1 MRDKMKKFWLLS
13 FNLLTAIVT
22 ACQPVTQSTD
32 KLMLKPGDEMDGMI
46 VTTGAAK
53 APSLWAFCPPALEN
67 DGVVS
72 VDCRVPPLPR
82 LAIGHAFGLVDPAL
96 QTLDWSAL
104 TWEFYV
110 DGRPV
115 DLEAFGVHNYVMPD
129 LPLHPSPVREIFRQ
143 MKAWDVV
150 LINPTPRAH
159 TVYGRVYAEA
169 DTYTWTVDFTVE
181 ASLAP

>member
-1 MRDKMKKFWLLS
+1 MMKKVPLLG
-13 FNLLTAIVT
+13 FNLLIAVVT
-22 ACQPVTQSTD
+22 ACQPITQSTD

-53 APSLWAFCPPALEN
+53 APPLWAFCPPTLEN
-67 DGVVS
+67 DGVLS
-72 VDCRVPPLPR
+72 VDCRVPQLPR
-82 LAIGHAFGLVDPAL
+82 LAIGHAFGLATPAL

-129 LPLHPSPVREIFRQ
+129 LALHPSPFREIFRQ
-143 MKAWDVV
+143 VKAWDVI
-150 LINPTPRAH
+150 LTNPTPGAH
-159 TVYGRVYAEA
+159 TLSGMAYDEA
-169 DTYTWTVDFTVE
+169 DAYTWTVNFTVQ
-181 ASLAP
+181 SPLAP